1 MTLYGTIKTN
11 VLTDGSETYD
21 VVFRDLD
28 AEKPWDTALSFPAI
42 TWESARAFLDA
53 ASEHTLVD
61 VDA

>member
-1 MTLYGTIKTN
+1 MTLYGSIKTN

-28 AEKPWDTALSFPAI
+28 AEQPWDTALHFPAV
-42 TWESARAFLDA
+42 TLDDALAFLDA
-53 ASEHTLVD
+53 ASKHTLVD